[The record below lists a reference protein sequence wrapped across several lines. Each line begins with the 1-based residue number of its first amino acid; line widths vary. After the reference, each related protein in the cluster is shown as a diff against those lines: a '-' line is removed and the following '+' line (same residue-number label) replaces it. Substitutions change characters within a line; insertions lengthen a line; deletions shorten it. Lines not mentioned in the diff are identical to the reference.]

1 MQKKIVSPRMEQQ
14 LLFDKKDAMMEY
26 EDFKKQVLNF
36 FRNVKKDFEKRC
48 KDEKEYLFDNSKKKG
63 I

>member
-26 EDFKKQVLNF
+26 GDFKKQVLSF

-48 KDEKEYLFDNSKKKG
+48 KNE
-63 I
+63 

>member
-1 MQKKIVSPRMEQQ
+1 
-14 LLFDKKDAMMEY
+14 MEY

-36 FRNVKKDFEKRC
+36 FRNVKKDFEKVSQEIM
-48 KDEKEYLFDNSKKKG
+48 KLQIALDKYNQTFEFEVD

>member
-1 MQKKIVSPRMEQQ
+1 MQKNIVSPQMEQQ
-14 LLFDKKDAMMEY
+14 LLY

-48 KDEKEYLFDNSKKKG
+48 KDE
-63 I
+63 